1 MLKNLQQTFFLWG
14 RAKTGVSAGLFV
26 WLGLAC
32 CAIVFTFVY
41 LSVAGYAWLSI
52 KLGPVFGSL
61 AMAGAFLLIAVIGA
75 AAAVIS
81 RQRTMQRA
89 ILERAVRTRPT
100 AALVDPRMLTA
111 VRQAGRSFG
120 WQRLVPLALL
130 TFLTLQWAQQARREK
145 ERSEK
150 ALRPSTPERSRM
162 SSATSLSAPSGYPST
177 AASSLRAPS
186 SAGINSESLNR

>member
-1 MLKNLQQTFFLWG
+1 MLKNLQQTFFLWA
-14 RAKTGVSAGLFV
+14 RAKMGVSAGVFV

-52 KLGPVFGSL
+52 KLGPAFGSL
-61 AMAGAFLLIAVIGA
+61 AMAGAFPPDCRHRRGRGRHFTTAHHA
-75 AAAVIS
+75 TCHS
-81 RQRTMQRA
+81 RASGTHSSDGSPGGSENADRRDA
-89 ILERAVRTRPT
+89 GGP
-100 AALVDPRMLTA
+100 LV
-111 VRQAGRSFG
+111 G
-120 WQRLVPLALL
+120 WQRLVPLAFL
-130 TFLTLQWAQQARREK
+130 TSFTLQWAQQARREK

-150 ALRPSTPERSRM
+150 ASIPSTPERSRM

-186 SAGINSESLNR
+186 QRRINSESLNR

>member
-1 MLKNLQQTFFLWG
+1 MSGAFRPPSFLTRNECLRARFITGPKEKPTASDAAVSRMLKNLQQTFFLWA

-52 KLGPVFGSL
+52 KLGLFGSL

-111 VRQAGRSFG
+111 VMQAGRSFG

-150 ALRPSTPERSRM
+150 A
-162 SSATSLSAPSGYPST
+162 
-177 AASSLRAPS
+177 
-186 SAGINSESLNR
+186 